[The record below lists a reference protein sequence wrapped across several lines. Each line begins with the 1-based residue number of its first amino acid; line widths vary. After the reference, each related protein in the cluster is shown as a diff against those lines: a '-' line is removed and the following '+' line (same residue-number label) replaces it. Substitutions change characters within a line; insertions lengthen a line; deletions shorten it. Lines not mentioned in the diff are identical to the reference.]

1 MQPNDQLNRKVGSR
15 DTKRIKTSP
24 FRFKTNTDVNIY
36 VSDLAKAE
44 EFYGETLGFR
54 QVSKSKDH
62 LEYDSGALRLNIFC
76 GDPSR
81 LFIPSI
87 DVNDL
92 AGASRYLE
100 NAGCILIQLP
110 GGELYFRDPFGLLF
124 ELVERPRE

>member
-1 MQPNDQLNRKVGSR
+1 MASQDPSSRKVGNR

-24 FRFKTNTDVNIY
+24 FQFRTNTDVNIY
-36 VSDLAKAE
+36 ISDLAKAE
-44 EFYGETLGFR
+44 EFYGDTMGFR

-62 LEYDSGALRLNIFC
+62 LEYDSGALRLNIHC

-92 AGASRYLE
+92 AGASQYLE

-110 GGELYFRDPFGLLF
+110 GGGLYFRDPFGLLF
-124 ELVERPRE
+124 ELVERPRD